1 MAVRIRMK
9 KLGRKHRPFYRI
21 CAVDSRSPR
30 DGRVIEELGTYDT
43 SIADTDARCSIKG
56 ERVQYWL
63 GVGAQ
68 PSDKVRV
75 LVKKYGLNGT
85 HLDAQAAARERMALP
100 KAIPDPGEPAFKLE
114 PKAPKAEA
122 GPDAAAAQAPVAAPA
137 ETPASDA
144 AETAVEAPAAEA
156 PAAEA
161 PANDASSEPA
171 VESSDTETAVAE
183 DKKTE

>member
-122 GPDAAAAQAPVAAPA
+122 GPDAAAAQAPSQRRRRRLLPTRPKPPWKHQLRKHQRQKHLRTMHLQNQLWNQAIRRQQ
-137 ETPASDA
+137 
-144 AETAVEAPAAEA
+144 
-156 PAAEA
+156 
-161 PANDASSEPA
+161 
-171 VESSDTETAVAE
+171 
-183 DKKTE
+183 